1 MENKSAQYNIKAY
14 FYSFLFHG
22 ALILLMLNVKVL
34 FEVEAPKFYE
44 LNLGA
49 VSQERI
55 NQILEEARRAEME
68 RQAMTPEERV
78 EVPERKM
85 IDIEEPTISVPA
97 EQKIESHDIITN
109 AKKLK
114 IDVQAPEFE
123 MPSINRDMVSM
134 DRKESYQGSR
144 ITVGEQP
151 GGGIETSII
160 GAEEAINFI
169 IEGELEGRKILSNP
183 LPEYPEGLNKNA
195 IISIAFEVFPNG
207 SVSSTGMVPVRK
219 ENAMLE
225 ERAMNSLKLWRFSP
239 LPEGSNKIQKGII
252 TFDFKVK

>member
-1 MENKSAQYNIKAY
+1 MLNIN
-14 FYSFLFHG
+14 
-22 ALILLMLNVKVL
+22 ILL
-34 FEVEAPKFYE
+34 EVEPPKFYE
-44 LNLGA
+44 LHLGV

-55 NQILEEARRAEME
+55 EQILEEARRTEIE
-68 RQAMTPEERV
+68 RQAMTPQKRI

-85 IDIEEPTISVPA
+85 IDIEEPTISVPS
-97 EQKIESHDIITN
+97 EQKIESRDIITN
-109 AKKLK
+109 ARKQK
-114 IDVQAPEFE
+114 IELQAPEFE
-123 MPSINRDMVSM
+123 MPSVNREIISM

-151 GGGIETSII
+151 GAGIETSII

-183 LPEYPEGLNKNA
+183 LPEYPEGLNENA
-195 IISIAFEVFPNG
+195 FIRIAFEVLPDG

-219 ENAMLE
+219 ENAVLE
-225 ERAMNSLKLWRFSP
+225 ELSMNSLKLWRFSP
-239 LPEGSNKIQKGII
+239 LSEGSNKKQKGII